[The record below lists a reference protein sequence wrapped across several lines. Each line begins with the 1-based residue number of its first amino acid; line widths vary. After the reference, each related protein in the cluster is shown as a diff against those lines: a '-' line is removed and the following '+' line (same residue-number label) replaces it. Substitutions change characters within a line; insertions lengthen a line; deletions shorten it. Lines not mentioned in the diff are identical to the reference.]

1 MSGPLLFARNS
12 EGLFFK
18 AMRED
23 GSIGAGAGAG
33 SGAGSEGKGSGS
45 GSGSG
50 SVVHLSAHDQLV
62 SAVSAGEFPV
72 GSGTSRVAALL
83 GFIRLKLN
91 KYAVIADTVEETGRL
106 NGHVVYRVVQHSVVS
121 AKRSARIDSDEAE
134 YLKLLEM
141 QLKNATLYFS
151 YTYDLTNSV
160 QRNEQLKSGAMWTNC
175 DNRFFWNHYITE
187 ELRGLAQEDQSVS
200 RFVQPVIYGYAKI
213 IDTGLNSVPI
223 NIGLITRRSI
233 LRAGTR
239 YFRRGIDE
247 NGNVG
252 NFNETEQILVVRKSG
267 ANPEVYSFLQTR
279 GSVPV
284 YWAEINN
291 LKYKPSLVLGDNS
304 TLEPTRKHFDEQIKL
319 YGDNYLVN
327 LVNQKGHELP
337 VKESYEAA
345 VAGLNNPKLH
355 YVYFDFHHECRN
367 MKWHRVKLLIDHLT
381 ELGLSNQDY
390 FHKIL
395 SADGTTTEKVVNEQK
410 STVRTNCMDCLDRT
424 NVVQSVLAHWVL
436 QNEFETSGII
446 QKGEAWEQDKNLLV
460 LLQNL
465 WADNADAVSFSYSG
479 TGALKTDFTR
489 TGKRTKMGAF
499 NDLVNSISRYY
510 QNNLT
515 DGPRQDSYDLFLG
528 TFKPFSTGVVSPF
541 TDRRPLIIQAIP
553 IALYAALTVMGA
565 TILFPKGTFTN
576 SKNLLYFVCASM
588 TLAACF
594 QFLIKNGIQY
604 VNWPKLVDVG
614 FLVAMQ
620 THNKEQEFKGF
631 KYKPDP
637 RFKKPSTSKKD

>member
-1 MSGPLLFARNS
+1 MTGPLIFARSS
-12 EGLFFK
+12 EGLYFK
-18 AMRED
+18 SVENQ
-23 GSIGAGAGAG
+23 
-33 SGAGSEGKGSGS
+33 GK
-45 GSGSG
+45 
-50 SVVHLSAHDQLV
+50 VVHLSAHDQLV
-62 SAVSAGEFPV
+62 SAVGADEFPI
-72 GSGTSRVAALL
+72 GKGTQRVAALL
-83 GFIRLKLN
+83 GFIKLKLN

-106 NGHVVYRVVQHSVVS
+106 NGHVIYKVVQHSVVS
-121 AKRSARIDSDEAE
+121 SKRSARIDSDEAE

-151 YTYDLTNSV
+151 YTYDLTNSM
-160 QRNEQLKSGAMWTNC
+160 QRNESAKGY

-187 ELRGLAQEDQSVS
+187 ELRTLAVEEPEVGG
-200 RFVQPVIYGYAKI
+200 FVQPVIYGYAKV
-213 IDTGLNSVPI
+213 IDTALNAVPL

-252 NFNETEQILVVRKSG
+252 NFNETEQIVVVRKPS
-267 ANPEVYSFLQTR
+267 ADPEVFSFLQTR

-304 TLEPTRKHFDEQIKL
+304 TLEPTKKHFDEQVKL

-337 VKESYEAA
+337 VKEAYESA
-345 VAGLNNPKLH
+345 VQGLNNPKLH
-355 YVYFDFHHECRN
+355 YIYFDFHHECRN

-381 ELGLSNQDY
+381 EMGLSNTDY

-395 SADGTTTEKVVNEQK
+395 SADGGRVVSEQK

-424 NVVQSVLAHWVL
+424 NVVQSVLAHWIL
-436 QNEFETSGII
+436 QNELETSSVVPTG
-446 QKGEAWEQDKNLLV
+446 QEWEQDKNMLSLF
-460 LLQNL
+460 QNL

-489 TGKRTKMGAF
+489 TGKRTKLGAF
-499 NDLVNSISRYY
+499 NDFVNSASRYY

-565 TILFPKGTFTN
+565 TVLFPKGTFTN

-588 TLAACF
+588 TVAACF
-594 QFLIKNGIQY
+594 QYLIKNGIQY

>member
-1 MSGPLLFARNS
+1 MSGPLLFARS
-12 EGLFFK
+12 VEGLYFK
-18 AMRED
+18 SLQEHGRM
-23 GSIGAGAGAG
+23 I
-33 SGAGSEGKGSGS
+33 
-45 GSGSG
+45 
-50 SVVHLSAHDQLV
+50 HLSAHDQMVTSV
-62 SAVSAGEFPV
+62 SNEEFPIV
-72 GSGTSRVAALL
+72 KGTTRVAALL

-91 KYAVIADTVEETGRL
+91 KYAIVADTVEEAGRL
-106 NGHVVYRVVQHSVVS
+106 NGHVIYKVVQHSVVG
-121 AKRSARIDSDEAE
+121 AKRNPRIDSDEAE

-160 QRNEQLKSGAMWTNC
+160 QRNEKIRSNSGSNSADGAYWTHC
-175 DNRFFWNHYITE
+175 DSRFFWNHYITE
-187 ELRGLAQEDQSVS
+187 ELRSVAQEDSGVS
-200 RFVQPVIYGYAKI
+200 QFVQPVIYGYAKV
-213 IDTGLNSVPI
+213 IDTGVNSVPI

-233 LRAGTR
+233 FRAGTR

-247 NGNVG
+247 HGNVG
-252 NFNETEQILVVRKSG
+252 NFNETEQILIVRKTG

-291 LKYKPSLVLGDNS
+291 LKYKPSLVLGENNVF
-304 TLEPTRKHFDEQIKL
+304 EPTKKHFDEQVKL

-337 VKESYEAA
+337 VKEAYETA
-345 VAGLNNPKLH
+345 VQAVNNPKLH
-355 YVYFDFHHECRN
+355 YIYFDFHHECRN

-381 ELGLSNQDY
+381 ELGLSDQDY
-390 FHKIL
+390 FHKVL
-395 SADGTTTEKVVNEQK
+395 SADGATTEKVVGEQK

-424 NVVQSVLAHWVL
+424 NVVQSVLAQWIL
-436 QNEFETSGII
+436 QNELETSSVVQRG
-446 QKGEAWEQDKNLLV
+446 QDWGEDKNLLS
-460 LLQNL
+460 LFQNL

-489 TGKRTKMGAF
+489 TGRRTKLGAF
-499 NDLVNSISRYY
+499 NDFVNSASRYY

-528 TFKPFSTGVVSPF
+528 QFKPFSTGVVSPF

-565 TILFPKGTFTN
+565 TVLFPKGTFTN
-576 SKNLLYFVCASM
+576 SKNLLYFFCATM
-588 TLAACF
+588 TVAACF
-594 QFLIKNGIQY
+594 QYLIKNGIQY

-620 THNKEQEFKGF
+620 THNKEQEFRGF

-637 RFKKPSTSKKD
+637 RFKKPATSKKD